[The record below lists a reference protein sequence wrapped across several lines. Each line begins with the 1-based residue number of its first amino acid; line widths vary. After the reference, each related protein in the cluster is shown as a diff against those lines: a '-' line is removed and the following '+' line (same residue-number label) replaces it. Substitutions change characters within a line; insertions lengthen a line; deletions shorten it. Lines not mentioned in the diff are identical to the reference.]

1 MLRVRLPGESMVLAG
16 VAMSGCTSLS
26 LDMEGETMKIKGW
39 ILVLFLLLLPLKE
52 LGGFATHI

>member
-1 MLRVRLPGESMVLAG
+1 
-16 VAMSGCTSLS
+16 
-26 LDMEGETMKIKGW
+26 MEGETMKIKGW